1 MKKLLYVLAL
11 SFSTIN
17 PALSNPPATFSEAK
31 VIAKQKIYLDQANS
45 THGDLYC
52 GCQWT
57 WVGKSGGRIDAA
69 SCGLQARKQE
79 TRAERTEWEHIVPAW
94 TFGHQRQC
102 WQSGG
107 REHCVSDDPVFKAME
122 ADLFNLYPAVGEVN
136 GDRSNFNYGMATQVA
151 PQYGQCKT
159 KVDFEQRTAEPR
171 DEVKGLVD
179 RKSVV

>member
-94 TFGHQRQC
+94 TFG
-102 WQSGG
+102 
-107 REHCVSDDPVFKAME
+107 
-122 ADLFNLYPAVGEVN
+122 
-136 GDRSNFNYGMATQVA
+136 
-151 PQYGQCKT
+151 
-159 KVDFEQRTAEPR
+159 
-171 DEVKGLVD
+171 D